1 MPPLPSDIHFREAT
15 KKDLNTIVSLLIND
29 PLGQGRENATDLSPY
44 QAAFDAI
51 EQDKNQF
58 LIVGEHQGIV
68 MATLQLSF
76 IPGLSRG
83 GAWRAQIE
91 AVRVAD
97 SYRGQGV
104 GKQLFQWAINLS
116 KEKNCRLIQLTT
128 DKTRQD
134 AHRFYDDLGFIASH
148 EGYKLAL

>member
-1 MPPLPSDIHFREAT
+1 MPSGPSDIYFRKAT
-15 KKDLNTIVSLLIND
+15 KNDLKAIVNLLSND
-29 PLGQGRENATDLSPY
+29 PLGQGRENATDLTPY

-51 EQDKNQF
+51 EQDQNQF
-58 LIVGEHQGIV
+58 LIVGEHQGSV

-97 SYRGQGV
+97 IYRGQGV
-104 GKQLFQWAINLS
+104 GKKLFQWAINVS
-116 KEKNCRLIQLTT
+116 AEKNCHLIQLTT

-134 AHRFYDDLGFIASH
+134 AHRFYDDLGFVASH